1 MLRDP
6 VAGLKSTLI
15 GNEFEK
21 GLMMQAL
28 RGHVAPRT
36 GAAMA
41 LGLSLHSH
49 LSRRG
54 LIWVWQQKKHM
65 ALCDDING
73 CSSKCFGNLNVQ
85 VKFKEFHFLDGFIA
99 ESIILPRFPDS
110 KTPFLMFQETNS
122 WHASSSFF
130 LILSRN
136 LAFHFCLPP
145 FDTYQHFDNFAVRS
159 LSGDYDVPPGEMT
172 TQHLEKAK
180 GGAAIWRRGGWDLS
194 HQLDG
199 VSPFFSFWTGNP
211 MKLRIV

>member
-54 LIWVWQQKKHM
+54 LI
-65 ALCDDING
+65 
-73 CSSKCFGNLNVQ
+73 
-85 VKFKEFHFLDGFIA
+85 
-99 ESIILPRFPDS
+99 
-110 KTPFLMFQETNS
+110 
-122 WHASSSFF
+122 
-130 LILSRN
+130 
-136 LAFHFCLPP
+136 
-145 FDTYQHFDNFAVRS
+145 
-159 LSGDYDVPPGEMT
+159 
-172 TQHLEKAK
+172 
-180 GGAAIWRRGGWDLS
+180 
-194 HQLDG
+194 
-199 VSPFFSFWTGNP
+199 
-211 MKLRIV
+211 